1 MKFVSCYFIIKKHIW
16 LLVITA
22 AITVLNPSLLKAC
35 PGCNAALDATLG
47 RGFNMSILFLI
58 AMPFF
63 VVGSIVVGFLFIRN
77 QHHQN
82 PANSMENIQ
91 NQETEESKN

>member
-1 MKFVSCYFIIKKHIW
+1 MKFVPGYFIIKKAIG

-22 AITVLNPSLLKAC
+22 AITVFNPALLKAC

-47 RGFNMSILFLI
+47 RGFNMSILFVI

-63 VVGSIVVGFLFIRN
+63 VVGSVVVGFLFIRN
-77 QHHQN
+77 EHPQN
-82 PANSMENIQ
+82 PANSLENIQ
-91 NQETEESKN
+91 SEETEENNN